1 MADVVR
7 TVKELRFVVP
17 GEPVGKGRPRFVR
30 ATGKTYTPEKTAN
43 FETLVRWEYHR
54 QCGGDRM
61 RDGAQIGI
69 RIEAL
74 FAIPKSKPKKVQR
87 AMENGTIM
95 HTSRPDADNCLKAIA
110 DALNH
115 IAYQDDSAI
124 AYAEVVKRYSR
135 TPETRVTIYEMEV
148 ASDAK

>member
-1 MADVVR
+1 MKILKF
-7 TVKELRFVVP
+7 TIP
-17 GEPVGKGRPRFVR
+17 GPPVGKGRPRFVR
-30 ATGKTYTPEKTAN
+30 ATGRTYTPEKTAN

-87 AMENGTIM
+87 AMEDGVIM
-95 HTSRPDADNCLKAIA
+95 HTHKPDSDNVLQAVA

-124 AYAEVVKRYSR
+124 AYAEVIKRYSR

-148 ASDAK
+148 VSDAK